1 MRGVWSL
8 EPRSRAALD
17 RTAEGGRPHVGIAG
31 VQSSRWA
38 LLEARVLKPEAWGLE
53 PWRRAALDRTAEGG
67 RPHVGI
73 AGGQRSRWALL
84 EARVPGGHCWRPEC
98 QVGIAGG
105 QSSEAWGL
113 KPELILHKRFR
124 EIGKGLTGDDGA
136 RVVTDQGAS
145 YIRAANLGYYVAGLR
160 EAGLAAPG
168 VMSVAG
174 QHMNG
179 IAFEQ
184 PARTLSNRLSP
195 ESRQR
200 RSSDLNHYAHF
211 NPFED
216 AFRALLQDWV
226 ALRVSKDGN
235 QSFVTQFHEVVANLG
250 RHGVVTQF

>member
-1 MRGVWSL
+1 
-8 EPRSRAALD
+8 
-17 RTAEGGRPHVGIAG
+17 IAG

-53 PWRRAALDRTAEGG
+53 PWSRAALDRTGEG
-67 RPHVGI
+67 R
-73 AGGQRSRWALL
+73 
-84 EARVPGGHCWRPEC
+84 EF

-235 QSFVTQFHEVVANLG
+235 QSLVTQFHEVVANLG
-250 RHGVVTQF
+250 RHGVVTQFHQKIIGGFNGEARGCGQGGLDVFVGKMEITTQ